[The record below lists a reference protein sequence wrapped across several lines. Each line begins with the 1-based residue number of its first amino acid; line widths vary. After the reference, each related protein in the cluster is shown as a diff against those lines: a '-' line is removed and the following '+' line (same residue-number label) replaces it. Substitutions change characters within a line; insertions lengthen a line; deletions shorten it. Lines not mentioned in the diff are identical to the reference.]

1 MLFGASLAASASS
14 AYGRHGA
21 RINRAERWSAV
32 ILLALLVA
40 PRPAAAEATP
50 IRLLVLGDS
59 LTAGYGLAWAQ
70 AFPAQLERALAAEG
84 LAVRVSGAGVSG
96 DTTAGARARL
106 AWTLGASAQYQPD
119 AAIVELGANDA
130 LRGIEPEATAQSLD
144 AILTELN
151 RCGIPVLLAGMRAPP
166 NLGPEYGHR
175 FDAIYPRLAQAHGV
189 ALYPFFLE
197 GVAAVPRLNQ
207 DDGIHPNAEG
217 VAEIVRRITPA
228 AAALVRAARAR
239 AQAP

>member
-1 MLFGASLAASASS
+1 MLFGASLPASASS

-40 PRPAAAEATP
+40 PRPVAGGATP

-70 AFPAQLERALAAEG
+70 TFPAQLERALAAEG

-96 DTTAGARARL
+96 DTTSGGRARL
-106 AWTLGASAQYQPD
+106 AWTLGASARDQPD

-130 LRGIEPEATAQSLD
+130 LRGIDPEVTAQNLD

-151 RCGIPVLLAGMRAPP
+151 RRGIPVLLAGMRAPP
-166 NLGPEYGHR
+166 NLGPQYGR
-175 FDAIYPRLAQAHGV
+175 LFDAIYPRLAQAHGV

-217 VAEIVRRITPA
+217 IAEIVRRITPA
-228 AAALVRAARAR
+228 AAALVCGARAR

>member
-21 RINRAERWSAV
+21 RINRPERWSAM
-32 ILLALLVA
+32 ILLALLLA
-40 PRPAAAEATP
+40 PRPVVGGATP
-50 IRLLVLGDS
+50 ILLLVIGDS
-59 LTAGYGLAWAQ
+59 LTAGYGLASPQ

-84 LAVRVSGAGVSG
+84 LAVRVSSAGVSG
-96 DTTAGARARL
+96 DTTAGGRARL
-106 AWTLGASAQYQPD
+106 AWALGASAQEQPD

-130 LRGIEPEATAQSLD
+130 LRGIEPEVTAQNLD
-144 AILTELN
+144 AILTELS
-151 RCGIPVLLAGMRAPP
+151 RRGIPVLLAGMRAPP
-166 NLGPEYGHR
+166 NLGPEYGRR

-217 VAEIVRRITPA
+217 VAEIVRRITPP
-228 AAALVRAARAR
+228 AAALVRGARAR

>member
-1 MLFGASLAASASS
+1 M
-14 AYGRHGA
+14 
-21 RINRAERWSAV
+21 
-32 ILLALLVA
+32 ILLALLV
-40 PRPAAAEATP
+40 
-50 IRLLVLGDS
+50 RLGRS
-59 LTAGYGLAWAQ
+59 SAGYADPSPRHRRQSDRRVRPCVTASL
-70 AFPAQLERALAAEG
+70 PAQLERALAAEG
-84 LAVRVSGAGVSG
+84 LAVRVSSAGVSG
-96 DTTAGARARL
+96 DTTAGGRARL
-106 AWTLGASAQYQPD
+106 AWTLGASAQDQPD

-130 LRGIEPEATAQSLD
+130 LHGIEPEVTAQNLD

-166 NLGPEYGHR
+166 DLGPEYGRR

-207 DDGIHPNAEG
+207 NDGIHPNAEG

-239 AQAP
+239 APAP

>member
-1 MLFGASLAASASS
+1 MLFGASLAASALS

-40 PRPAAAEATP
+40 PRPVAGGATP

-59 LTAGYGLAWAQ
+59 LMAGYGLAWAQ
-70 AFPAQLERALAAEG
+70 AFPAQIERALAAEG
-84 LAVRVSGAGVSG
+84 LAVRVSSAGVSG
-96 DTTAGARARL
+96 DTTAGGRARL
-106 AWTLGASAQYQPD
+106 AWTLGASAQDQPD

-130 LRGIEPEATAQSLD
+130 LRGIEPEATAQNLD

-166 NLGPEYGHR
+166 NLGPEYGRR
-175 FDAIYPRLAQAHGV
+175 FDAIFPRLAQAHGV

-217 VAEIVRRITPA
+217 IAEIVRRITPA
-228 AAALVRAARAR
+228 AAALVRGARAR